1 MSCWQS
7 TILMLYYRERV
18 TFALPCV
25 LPVRPIYGP
34 IMCNMLKCCVGG
46 LRICT
51 TIVLS
56 HQTHRSLARLY
67 HGFQDTRNML
77 WCVCRAE
84 ALSVGLRVCVHGS
97 ANFILAPHGMFYHE
111 PWLHSRIF
119 LCLHCKNI
127 ACFNPLMVVRVA
139 IIY

>member
-1 MSCWQS
+1 MSYWQS

-34 IMCNMLKCCVGG
+34 IMCNMLKCCVGS

-56 HQTHRSLARLY
+56 QESSSTLPWLSRHKKHAMMCVSRRSLIRWPSCLCAWLCKLY
-67 HGFQDTRNML
+67 FG
-77 WCVCRAE
+77 
-84 ALSVGLRVCVHGS
+84 
-97 ANFILAPHGMFYHE
+97 PHGIFYLE
-111 PWLHSRIF
+111 QWLHSRIF